1 MASVETQNADIPV
14 VLCGKPFGREGLTV
28 AIEELERSPAP
39 NRAELA
45 RRLCER
51 LDWHNAGGQPQ
62 LMSARVGLLSL
73 HRRGFLELP
82 PPLKSNGNGQRRPL
96 ATPAGDPQPP
106 IEARAGELAP
116 LSFERVEGR
125 TAQSRLWNELVQRYH
140 YLGYTPMPGAQLR
153 YFVRG
158 EDGRLLA
165 LLGFGAAAW
174 RLADRDRFIGWDT
187 SQREARLCQVVNNSR
202 FLVLPWVRSPNLA
215 SMILGLCARRVREDF
230 ERFHGVSPLVMETF
244 VESGRFVGSCYR
256 AANWIRVGTTC
267 GRGRNDRRA
276 LRAVPIKDI
285 WLYPLSKDFRSKL
298 RAPLAV
304 KDRCLG

>member
-1 MASVETQNADIPV
+1 MIQNADIPPL
-14 VLCGKPFGREGLTV
+14 LCGKPFGAEGLTV
-28 AIEELERSPAP
+28 VIEELERLPAP

-51 LDWHNAGGQPQ
+51 LYWYNPSGQPQ
-62 LMSARVGLLSL
+62 LMSARVGLLRL
-73 HRRGFLELP
+73 HRRGLLELP
-82 PPLKSNGNGQRRPL
+82 LPLKSNGNGRRQPP
-96 ATPAGDPQPP
+96 ATSAGDPQLP
-106 IEARAGELAP
+106 ITAGAGQLAP

-125 TAQSRLWNELVQRYH
+125 TPESRLWNELIQRYH
-140 YLGYTPMPGAQLR
+140 YLGYTPISGAQLR

-158 EDGRLLA
+158 DDGRQLA

-174 RLADRDRFIGWDT
+174 KLADRDRFIGWDT
-187 SQREARLCQVVNNSR
+187 SQREARLCHVVNNCR

-230 ERFHGVSPLVMETF
+230 ERIHRVRPLVMETF
-244 VESGRFVGSCYR
+244 VESGRFMGTCYR
-256 AANWIRVGTTC
+256 AANWIRVGTTG

-285 WLYPLSKDFRSKL
+285 WLSPLTKDFRSKL
-298 RAPLAV
+298 CAPLAV
-304 KDRCLG
+304 ERWPFC